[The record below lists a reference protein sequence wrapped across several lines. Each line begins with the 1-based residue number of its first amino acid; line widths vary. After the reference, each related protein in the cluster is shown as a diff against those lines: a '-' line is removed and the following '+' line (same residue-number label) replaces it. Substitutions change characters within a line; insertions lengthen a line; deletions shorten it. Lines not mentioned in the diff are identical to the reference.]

1 MPQVSRLEV
10 IATGARR
17 RWTLAEKRR
26 IVAESYAVARGA
38 SATARRHGLTTS
50 QLFAW
55 RKLAREGRLG
65 SVEATGFAAALVVP
79 ETCGGATTTSTAVGN
94 GLGAGRM
101 EISVGVARVVVDA
114 GVDAAALARVLEVV
128 WRRSSGAT
136 RG

>member
-26 IVAESYAVARGA
+26 IVAESYAVPRGA

-55 RKLAREGRLG
+55 RKLAREGRLE
-65 SVEATGFAAALVVP
+65 SVEAPGFAAALVVS
-79 ETCGGATTTSTAVGN
+79 GAETTTSPAVAS

-101 EISVGVARVVVDA
+101 EISVGGARIAVDG
-114 GVDAAALARVLEVV
+114 GVDAAALARVLEAL
-128 WRRSSGAT
+128 WRSSGLK
-136 RG
+136 GG